1 MDMGRWQVVTVVGA
15 NDAPLDVKSQAA
27 RSMRLLLADR
37 SRNLQKY
44 PAGEK
49 GGQVR
54 KVVASGVSSAGP
66 QRDHLT
72 GHGMSEAAR
81 VTPAPGDAHS
91 R

>member
-49 GGQVR
+49 GGQVH
-54 KVVASGVSSAGP
+54 VSSSTSDVAVWE
-66 QRDHLT
+66 QHKKSALLD
-72 GHGMSEAAR
+72 AAK
-81 VTPAPGDAHS
+81 TAYL
-91 R
+91 